1 MSNIRLRRLCLTA
14 ILAALGCAM
23 TFVHI
28 PYPLGYLNLGDC
40 VVLLASVIL
49 PPGYAMAAA
58 GIAGATADLFLGYSL
73 YAPATLVIKALMAG
87 LCGCIYKRKQRFLP
101 ALWGSICAELW
112 MVLGYFLYES
122 LLYSVAAAGESALAI
137 NLPQGAV
144 NTVLFLGLWLA
155 MKRSKLLEKTRRQI
169 NYV

>member
-1 MSNIRLRRLCLTA
+1 MSSIRLRRLCLTA
-14 ILAALGCAM
+14 AIAALGCAM

-40 VVLLASVIL
+40 IVLLSAILL

-58 GIAGATADLFLGYSL
+58 GIAGASADLFLGYSL
-73 YAPATLVIKALMAG
+73 YAPATFIIKALMAG
-87 LCGCIYKRKQRFLP
+87 LCACICGRKHHFTT
-101 ALWGSICAELW
+101 ALLGGLCAELW

-122 LLYSVAAAGESALAI
+122 LLYNAPAAGESALAV

-144 NTVLFLGLWLA
+144 NFALFLGLWPA

>member
-1 MSNIRLRRLCLTA
+1 MSSIRLRRLCLTA
-14 ILAALGCAM
+14 IFAALGCAM

-58 GIAGATADLFLGYSL
+58 GIAGASADLFLGYSL
-73 YAPATLVIKALMAG
+73 YAPATLVIKGLMAG
-87 LCGCIYKRKQRFLP
+87 ISSCICRRKPRFVPVIL
-101 ALWGSICAELW
+101 GGISGELW

-122 LLYSVAAAGESALAI
+122 LLYNAVAAGESALSV
-137 NLPQGAV
+137 NLPQAAV
-144 NTVLFLGLWLA
+144 NFALFLGLWLA
-155 MKRSKLLEKTRRQI
+155 MNRSKLLEKTRRQI